1 LCSRAAIEYNDPETD
16 NMRLMIYLCFSFF
29 AFITACSSGAD
40 RSASTVRDS
49 AGIVIVETA
58 RASDTEYWTVRQLLS
73 IGPDSSAADT
83 GVFGSIGGVT
93 ADAQGRIYVLD
104 QQAQQVRVFAPDGK
118 LVRALGR
125 PGKGP
130 GELSRFANGLL
141 VAHDGSVW
149 VPDYAQARI
158 NAYSPDDSSEVNT
171 IPLVN
176 RPGGRSW
183 VLRGND
189 TLTYRAASITRD
201 SVGRFRMWDGVV
213 RTIAGSTALDT
224 LLVFDYT
231 PTEIGAPPNLRIPL
245 IMNAALWALL
255 PDGRLVSSSLDCE
268 FIRIHKPDGSIE
280 RIVRNSEWTR
290 APLTQSDRTALKELL
305 RQKLT
310 LLGGDP
316 TAAQSPNVEV
326 WDRWPA
332 ITAVRAGPDN
342 TIWVQRR
349 GTIADIDA
357 MAVNSPDT
365 PERFGGGHWDVL
377 DSFGM
382 SLGFVRFP
390 AGFRPYDVRES
401 QIYGVSTDSV
411 GVQRVRVL
419 ELARPN

>member
-1 LCSRAAIEYNDPETD
+1 
-16 NMRLMIYLCFSFF
+16 MRLRNYLCFSFL
-29 AFITACSSGAD
+29 ACSSACTRGDTGA
-40 RSASTVRDS
+40 ASTVRDS
-49 AGIVIVETA
+49 AGVAIVETA
-58 RASDTEYWTVRQLLS
+58 HSTETEYWTARQVLD
-73 IGPDSSAADT
+73 IGPDSSSET
-83 GVFGSIGGVT
+83 GVFGSIAGVT

-104 QQAQQVRVFAPDGK
+104 QQAQQVHVFAPDGK
-118 LVRALGR
+118 FVRSLGR

-141 VAHDGSVW
+141 ITHDGSVW

-158 NAYSPDDSSEVNT
+158 NAYSPEDSSKLNT

-189 TLTYRAASITRD
+189 TLTYRAVSITRD
-201 SVGRFRMWDGVV
+201 SLGRFRTWDGVV
-213 RTIAGSTALDT
+213 RTIAGSSALDT

-245 IMNAALWALL
+245 IVNAALWALL
-255 PDGRLVSSSLDCE
+255 PDGRLVSSSLDRE
-268 FIRIHKPDGSIE
+268 FIRMHKPDGSVE
-280 RIVRNSEWTR
+280 RIVRNAEWVR
-290 APLTQSDRTALKELL
+290 APLTESDRAALKELL

-310 LLGGDP
+310 LLGGD
-316 TAAQSPNVEV
+316 AAASQSPNVEV

-332 ITAVRAGPDN
+332 ITALRAGPDN

-349 GTIADIDA
+349 GAIEDIDA

-365 PERFGGGHWDVL
+365 PERFGGARWDVL
-377 DSFGM
+377 DSSGR

-390 AGFRPYDVRES
+390 AGFRPYDAREAR
-401 QIYGVSTDSV
+401 IYGVSTDSL

-419 ELARPN
+419 ELTRAN